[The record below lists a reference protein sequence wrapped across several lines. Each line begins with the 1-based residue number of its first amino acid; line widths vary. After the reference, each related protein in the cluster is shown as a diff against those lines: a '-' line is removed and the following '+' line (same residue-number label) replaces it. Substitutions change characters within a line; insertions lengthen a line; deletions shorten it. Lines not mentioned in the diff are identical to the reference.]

1 MENNNPWKIAVEVG
15 LQVEPLYRPR
25 RYLAPNGYINPAA
38 WSAGAWSS
46 MYSLK
51 MRQPDEASTMS
62 DLVLLKAGVPTY
74 FVSEAFCD
82 AAAQTKM
89 PSGLT
94 LADIQWPAEGL
105 LFCLPLAFSKRHF
118 GHEVP
123 FLQVTNL
130 HAGKLTVPGFA
141 WVAPEIGKNCVITCG
156 QVCPDGTKD
165 PIRYHRTTPISWSVD
180 ADGNEWPIEEHVVHL
195 EDGPMTYPK
204 VEDEKLLL
212 NRLHWLAIKF
222 LLLMTAEP
230 GLVEAGTC
238 QRKAREKHGKK
249 QEELWSPNF
258 IGRTY
263 SSARESLGGTHASP
277 RFHFRR
283 GHMHTVA
290 HGVGRELRK
299 VQWFKPVWV
308 NLNNET

>member
-1 MENNNPWKIAVEVG
+1 MEVG
-15 LQVEPLYRPR
+15 LQVETLYRPR

-46 MYSLK
+46 MIGLK
-51 MRQPDEASTMS
+51 MRNADEPSTMS

-74 FVSEAFCD
+74 FVSEEFCD

-89 PSGLT
+89 PTSLT

-123 FLQVTNL
+123 FLQVTHL
-130 HAGKLTVPGFA
+130 VAGPVKLKALP
-141 WVAPEIGKNCVITCG
+141 WVDAEVGRTCVITCG
-156 QVCPDGTKD
+156 QICPAGTQE
-165 PIRYHRTTPISWSVD
+165 PIRYHRTTPIAWSVD
-180 ADGNEWPIEEHVVHL
+180 ADGNEWPIEEHKVML
-195 EDGPMTYPK
+195 EDGPLTYPR
-204 VEDEKLLL
+204 VDDEKLLL
-212 NRLHWLAIKF
+212 NRIHWLAVKF

-238 QRKAREKHGKK
+238 QRKAREKHGKPL
-249 QEELWSPNF
+249 EALWSPNF
-258 IGRTY
+258 LGRNY
-263 SSARESLGGTHASP
+263 QHGRESLGGTHASP
-277 RFHFRR
+277 RLHFRR

-290 HGVGRELRK
+290 HGKGRELRTVK
-299 VQWFKPVWV
+299 WFRPLWV
-308 NLNNET
+308 NLKKEEL